1 MYYHDCRT
9 DEYYNEKYLD
19 KESKQ
24 ELRGYDWCA
33 EFVVDGFFDN
43 LESYL
48 DSDIIE
54 KLLNKKIPKECRESY
69 EFTSPCGGGYTVKRK
84 TKRLKDWI
92 RSKLLDYME
101 SERNELIISIL
112 DNMDEE
118 EYERIKKEV
127 DAKERSKGEEKQ

>member
-33 EFVVDGFFDN
+33 EFVVDNFFDN
-43 LESYL
+43 LESCL

-54 KLLNKKIPKECRESY
+54 KLLNKKIPKECRETY
-69 EFTSPCGGGYTVKRK
+69 EFTSPWGGGYTVKRK

-101 SERNELIISIL
+101 SERDALIISIL
-112 DNMDEE
+112 DNMDED

-127 DAKERSKGEEKQ
+127 DAKERSKGEDKQ

>member
-33 EFVVDGFFDN
+33 EFVVDNFFDN
-43 LESYL
+43 LESCL

-54 KLLNKKIPKECRESY
+54 KLLNKKIPKECRETY
-69 EFTSPCGGGYTVKRK
+69 EFTSSCGGGYTVKRK

-101 SERNELIISIL
+101 SERDALIISIL
-112 DNMDEE
+112 DNMDED

-127 DAKERSKGEEKQ
+127 DAKERSKGEDKQ